1 MCNVTEVR
9 LRFRKSVDSSSVKGV
24 TSEII
29 SVDAKA
35 SSYGWQALLSGL
47 FFSRC
52 VRGSI
57 KARRR
62 LWKKNIQ
69 IEHRSQLRM
78 LIDIQQIF
86 TVRSRERVRHLN
98 TCFFFMTARIIKLST
113 LISFRVIKC
122 HSLKMLL

>member
-29 SVDAKA
+29 SVDAEA
-35 SSYGWQALLSGL
+35 SSYGWQAPLSGL

-52 VRGSI
+52 VRESI

-62 LWKKNIQ
+62 SYRKNIEKS
-69 IEHRSQLRM
+69 IENA
-78 LIDIQQIF
+78 D
-86 TVRSRERVRHLN
+86 
-98 TCFFFMTARIIKLST
+98 
-113 LISFRVIKC
+113 
-122 HSLKMLL
+122 